1 MVFWFELRCYGI
13 LAVKS
18 LASPVLRNGKGIKAY
33 FMCLHTVAVGL
44 GATETCLLEPV
55 CGSLSFA
62 EQLPEEGIYTK
73 GFEACL

>member
-1 MVFWFELRCYGI
+1 
-13 LAVKS
+13 
-18 LASPVLRNGKGIKAY
+18 
-33 FMCLHTVAVGL
+33 MCLHTVAVGL

-62 EQLPEEGIYTK
+62 EQLHEEGIYTK